1 MATGSR
7 GWGRTGAEVRALV
20 GVCRRAVF
28 GVLLRQRRIEV
39 FGRRV
44 GFRYGGETVRVEKTG
59 SDWRCAESEN
69 VRERVREKTNM
80 VPGECCNA
88 ACWDTCLA
96 TMFCWGCAAAQMK
109 RELQVW
115 FGHAGEGAPV
125 HPGSP
130 AAKRG

>member
-1 MATGSR
+1 M
-7 GWGRTGAEVRALV
+7 
-20 GVCRRAVF
+20 
-28 GVLLRQRRIEV
+28 
-39 FGRRV
+39 
-44 GFRYGGETVRVEKTG
+44 
-59 SDWRCAESEN
+59 CAHSCNLAACWLCDDGLISSE
-69 VRERVREKTNM
+69 RERVREKTNM

>member
-1 MATGSR
+1 M
-7 GWGRTGAEVRALV
+7 WLVRRAA
-20 GVCRRAVF
+20 GVRVLRLRRAV
-28 GVLLRQRRIEV
+28 LCATADAERRSAQQLHRSSSNPEAKADACSLMCNLAV
-39 FGRRV
+39 CWLCDDGLM
-44 GFRYGGETVRVEKTG
+44 
-59 SDWRCAESEN
+59 SSE
-69 VRERVREKTNM
+69 RERVREKTNM